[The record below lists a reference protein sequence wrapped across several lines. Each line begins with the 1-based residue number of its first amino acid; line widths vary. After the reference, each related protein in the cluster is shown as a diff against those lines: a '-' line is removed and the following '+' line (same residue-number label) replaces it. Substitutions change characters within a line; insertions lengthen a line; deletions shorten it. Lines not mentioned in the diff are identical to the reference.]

1 MRWITENRQYQFRIT
16 GSREVIS
23 RRGRVAMPV
32 ARAFE
37 KVPINF
43 LDEKFGQAANEEPRV
58 RLLERWEIQKP
69 GLPDNR

>member
-1 MRWITENRQYQFRIT
+1 M
-16 GSREVIS
+16 S